1 MKKKGQKK
9 KKPGDTFIFSSAL
22 TILTTL
28 ACNRNPGRYTRETS
42 SNTKNLS
49 GL

>member
-1 MKKKGQKK
+1 MKKKGQKSK
-9 KKPGDTFIFSSAL
+9 LQDTFIFSSAL
-22 TILTTL
+22 AMLNTL